1 MLDSNQRDILVN
13 NVQSAQLAAL
23 YRALDAAWWKGYEAG
38 KQASKEIQSGE
49 VKNGE

>member
-1 MLDSNQRDILVN
+1 MLDANQRDILVN

-38 KQASKEIQSGE
+38 RQAQNPDQEHKD
-49 VKNGE
+49 